1 MTHFPSNTL
10 SKKAVRSG
18 LSLSLIGGALGMVW
32 VAVALTMPMALY
44 LETLGAGGFAI
55 GLLTMLPQ
63 IAMIVQIPS
72 TFFVERLPSRKG
84 FCVGTAL
91 ISRAVYLLPALIFF
105 LPESMRSKAIP
116 ILLITAG
123 INAVVGQL
131 SVVPWL
137 SWMADLVPDKQRG
150 SYWGKRQG
158 ITTVSF
164 LVTLAFSGWMLDRF
178 PDGSLGGFAL
188 LFFVATLFG
197 LLDNGIHL
205 LVPEPKPVKTPIG
218 LSPLQRI
225 LLPLRN
231 RNFRFFTLAMATW
244 GFAMATIG
252 QFGNVYLKQV
262 FHLPYSEIS
271 AIAIISSIGGIV
283 TSFIASFLMDRMGAR
298 VFAVLMILIAPFLHA
313 AWLFVVPGETLF
325 GLSQATVLLGGTGF
339 IFGGVVAGIIIA
351 QLNLAAMLTP
361 IQGRTMAMAVHW
373 SIVGVVSAGGPLL
386 GGWLMNWFT
395 AHPEAVSLQLPS
407 GMPFSYIHA
416 LLLIH
421 LLVVWL
427 LSLPLFMSIR
437 TPARDIGVG
446 RAARNI
452 FLANPMR
459 VVRDLYNIHISMAS
473 VPSRRK
479 VRAVQELGDSR
490 SPMVVADL
498 AEMLEDPSADI
509 REEAVI
515 ALGKIG
521 DPEALDI
528 LLRTLEDPHQA
539 DLAPQ
544 IARALRRIRSPKSV
558 DALTRQLRMGDRETK
573 TESVRALGEIADRR
587 ATNDLLTILREGKDD
602 KLIGHSSEALARLNE
617 HVAVYEIFPRMRATE
632 NRILKRSLA
641 TAIGALFGK
650 PDQFYQIFMKEQQTP
665 GSEIE
670 RLAKTLRK
678 TLPEIRRF
686 ESLYEKEDWPA
697 CAELLFMLA
706 TRRAQTEFGISGE
719 TWERVD
725 QLTQRE
731 QAAGITFWLLAKLE
745 QAKNNT
751 LRPIEVL
758 LGLYVLSRWP
768 IQK

>member
-1 MTHFPSNTL
+1 MKNSTNIL
-10 SKKAVRSG
+10 SPKQVRRG
-18 LSLSLIGGALGMVW
+18 LALSLAGSTLGMVW
-32 VAVALTMPMALY
+32 VAIALTMPMALY
-44 LETLGAGGFAI
+44 LEALGAGGIAI

-72 TFFVERLPSRKG
+72 TFFIERLPRRKG
-84 FCVGTAL
+84 FCIGTAL
-91 ISRAVYLLPALIFF
+91 ISRAVYFLPALVFF
-105 LPESMRSKAIP
+105 LPESMRAKAIP

-123 INAVVGQL
+123 VSAVIGQM
-131 SVVPWL
+131 SIVPWL

-150 SYWGKRQG
+150 AYWGKRQA

-164 LVTLAFSGWMLDRF
+164 LAALAFSGWMLDRF
-178 PDGSLGGFAL
+178 PEGSLDGFAL
-188 LFFVATLFG
+188 LFFIATLFG
-197 LLDNGIHL
+197 LSESNVYL
-205 LVPEPKPVKTPIG
+205 LVPEPKPARVPTG

-225 LLPLRN
+225 LLPLKSRD
-231 RNFRFFTLAMATW
+231 FRLFTLAMATW
-244 GFAMATIG
+244 GFGMAMIG

-262 FHLPYSEIS
+262 FNLPYSELS
-271 AIAIISSIGGIV
+271 AIAIISLVGGIV
-283 TSFIASFLMDRMGAR
+283 ASFMASYLMDRMGAR
-298 VFAVLMILIAPFLHA
+298 VFAVLMVLIAPLLHV
-313 AWLFVVPGETLF
+313 AWLFVVPGEMLF
-325 GLSQATVLLGGTGF
+325 GFSQATVLLSATGF
-339 IFGGVVAGIIIA
+339 LFGGVVAGVIIA
-351 QLNLAAMLTP
+351 QFNLAAMLTP
-361 IQGRTMAMAVHW
+361 TQGRTMAMAVHW

-395 AHPEAVSLQLPS
+395 AHPNAVNLHLPS
-407 GMPFSYIHA
+407 GMPFTYIHA

-421 LLVVWL
+421 LLIVWL
-427 LSLPLFMSIR
+427 LSLPLFISIR
-437 TPARDIGVG
+437 THSRDIGIP

-452 FLANPMR
+452 FLANPLR
-459 VVRDLYNIHISMAS
+459 VARDLYNIHISMAS

-479 VRAVQELGDSR
+479 VRAVQELGDTR

-509 REEAVI
+509 REEAVT

-558 DALTRQLRMGDRETK
+558 DALTRQLREGDHETK
-573 TESVRALGEIADRR
+573 AESVRALGEIADRR
-587 ATNDLLTILREGKDD
+587 AANDLLSVLREGAND

-617 HVAVYEIFPRMRATE
+617 RVAVYEIFPRMRATE
-632 NRILKRSLA
+632 NRVLKRSLA

-650 PDQFYQIFMKEQQTP
+650 PDQFYQLFMKEQQTP

-670 RLAKTLRK
+670 RLVKPLLK
-678 TLPEIRRF
+678 TLPEIRNF
-686 ESLYEKEDWPA
+686 ESFYEEENWPA
-697 CAELLFMLA
+697 CVELLFAMA
-706 TRRAQTEFGISGE
+706 TRRAQAEFGVSGE
-719 TWERVD
+719 KWEMAN

-731 QAAGITFWLLAKLE
+731 QSAGITLWLLAELE
-745 QAKNNT
+745 QAKNEV
-751 LRPIEVL
+751 LRPVEVL

-768 IQK
+768 TKK